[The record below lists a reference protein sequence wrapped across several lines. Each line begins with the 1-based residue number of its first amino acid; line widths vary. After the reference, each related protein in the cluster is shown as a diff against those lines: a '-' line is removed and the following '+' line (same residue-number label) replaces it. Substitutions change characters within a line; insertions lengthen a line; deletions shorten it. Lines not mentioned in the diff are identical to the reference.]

1 MRRLRQWGAGIALL
15 TVAATVW
22 GGVHHLSGSNTD
34 VELEVEHLGLRLF
47 GADFHALEGDF
58 SLGRETGGA
67 ELRVLV
73 EVSSIDT
80 HSGYWNRELRSA
92 TWLDTE
98 HYPTMSYRSTAITR
112 EGPNRARVEGELTL
126 HGVTR
131 PLTLEI
137 TDIDCP
143 AAQSEAGGCRFRGR
157 GQIRRSDFGLPHGF
171 FQGGDTVQIR
181 LRGH

>member
-1 MRRLRQWGAGIALL
+1 MA
-15 TVAATVW
+15 VAAP
-22 GGVHHLSGSNTD
+22 GGAHHLSGSNTE
-34 VELEVEHLGLRLF
+34 VELEVQHLGLRLF
-47 GADFHALEGDF
+47 GADFHTLEGDF
-58 SLGRETGGA
+58 ALAREDGGA
-67 ELRVLV
+67 DLRVTV
-73 EVSSIDT
+73 EVSSIDS

-92 TWLDTE
+92 AWLDTE
-98 HYPTMSYRSTAITR
+98 RFPTMSFRSTAITR
-112 EGPNRARVEGELTL
+112 EGTDRARVEGELTL

-137 TDIDCP
+137 SDIDCP
-143 AAQSEAGGCRFRGR
+143 AARSEAGGCRFRGR